1 RPARIRRACTR
12 GVNGR
17 RLTVKV
23 KEIRAARQ
31 DDVNLVGRYGH
42 GFFAKQYLRRPT
54 SFGYGRLTVWS
65 RCTSRYIHITGYETL
80 ERHIFIWVLAG
91 LPGFIFSTSLSP
103 SSQCGRLRLSWALAL
118 PLQQR
123 FGALIFRL

>member
-1 RPARIRRACTR
+1 MMIRPASIRRACAR
-12 GVNGR
+12 SVNGR

-23 KEIRAARQ
+23 KEIRAVRQ

-65 RCTSRYIHITGYETL
+65 RCTSRYIHITGYETFRTAYL
-80 ERHIFIWVLAG
+80 YMGSRRNAWVHL
-91 LPGFIFSTSLSP
+91 
-103 SSQCGRLRLSWALAL
+103 
-118 PLQQR
+118 
-123 FGALIFRL
+123 